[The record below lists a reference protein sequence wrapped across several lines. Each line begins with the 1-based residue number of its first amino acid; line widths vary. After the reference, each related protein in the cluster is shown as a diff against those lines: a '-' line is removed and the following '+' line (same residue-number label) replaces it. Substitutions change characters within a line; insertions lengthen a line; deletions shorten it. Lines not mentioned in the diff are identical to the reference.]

1 MPGPSAIAASLGLA
15 LVLAGSPLSA
25 SSEGA
30 TPDDLG
36 ARCDAIV
43 QAGEVFLRGGPEADA
58 NAAATFAG
66 VRDGLGP
73 CRDPRVAPQTRVRLL
88 LVASMIGETNH
99 HETARALLEEAHE
112 IVLAEAPRAREHV
125 LVLEA
130 LSGSAFGRAE
140 YAAARHY
147 MEEALRLRAEL
158 WGASSPEA
166 IDGWIARV
174 YFDLAEASA
183 LSEPGDFGAALAN
196 AKAALETSQ
205 RLFGQDA
212 SVTTRAW
219 AAYSAVL
226 RALGQVDK
234 AQELFEQHALPRSEH
249 LDEPLGAVP
258 PPTGP

>member
-25 SSEGA
+25 SSERA

-36 ARCDAIV
+36 ARCDPIV
-43 QAGEVFLRGGPEADA
+43 EAGEAFLRGGPVADA
-58 NAAATFAG
+58 SAASTLAR
-66 VRDGLGP
+66 VRDGLGF
-73 CRDPRVAPQTRVRLL
+73 CRDPRVAAQTRVRLL
-88 LVASMIGETNH
+88 LIASTIGETNH
-99 HETARALLEEAHE
+99 HETARVLLEEAHE
-112 IVLAEAPRAREHV
+112 IVLSEAPRAREHV

-130 LSGSAFGRAE
+130 LSGNAFGRAE
-140 YAAARHY
+140 YAAARQY

-166 IDGWIARV
+166 IDGQIALV
-174 YFDLAEASA
+174 FYELAEASA
-183 LSEPGDFGAALAN
+183 FQAGDFGVALAK

-219 AAYSAVL
+219 AAYAAVI

-234 AQELFEQHALPRSEH
+234 AEELLEQHALPGLEH
-249 LDEPLGAVP
+249 LDEPLGEVP
-258 PPTGP
+258 PPARP